1 MNVFV
6 SSAAVVT
13 APAVAM
19 NLAPHEP
26 VIDHQGN
33 LARVEQIVDVL
44 RTRYICEGW
53 QMDEAG
59 AARALIYFRRH
70 VEGPPFENEDED
82 TAAYHQ
88 ALEFFRSHGQN
99 LDWIHD
105 GNPVGMICGL
115 AKESPRAADLA
126 AVRANVDPIFGLIE
140 NHKRANA
147 EYAEAVRDLV
157 PGTLSPDP
165 EKEELFGDREV
176 EARDEL
182 ATTVPK
188 SLAGLLAL
196 LTYVEGVSSG
206 KYSSSGRHDNAFD
219 EDLSNVIVS
228 AQDCLRD
235 HLAGSAV

>member
-1 MNVFV
+1 MNMFV
-6 SSAAVVT
+6 SSAAAAA

-19 NLAPHEP
+19 NLASHEP
-26 VIDHQGN
+26 VVDHKGI

-44 RTRYICEGW
+44 RTRYVCEGW
-53 QMDEAG
+53 EMDEAG
-59 AARALIYFRRH
+59 AAHALIYFRRH
-70 VEGPPFENEDED
+70 VEGPPFRNEDED

-105 GNPVGMICGL
+105 GNPDGLICGL
-115 AKESPRAADLA
+115 AKGSPRAGDLA
-126 AVRANVDPIFGLIE
+126 AERANADPILGLIE

-147 EYAEAVRDLV
+147 EYSQAIRNLV
-157 PGTLSPDP
+157 PGTLNPDP
-165 EKEELFGDREV
+165 ET

-182 ATTVPK
+182 ATTVPQ

-206 KYSSSGRHDNAFD
+206 KYSSSGRRDNAFD
-219 EDLSNVIVS
+219 EDLLNIISS
-228 AQDCLRD
+228 AQDCVRALIEDRSEED
-235 HLAGSAV
+235 AI